1 MGRSSAPGLH
11 ARPALL
17 IAVGVALMF
26 ARIWGPSGEDATR
39 LAFVV
44 LLAATLG
51 NLLVAIVVVH
61 KASTE
66 IVENPTDTVVGE
78 PAGVE
83 MSITGLRSAVS
94 VRMRSSPD
102 APWVTALPP
111 DVGFLPGSASFRG
124 VATRAEV
131 EVCSWGP
138 LGLLGYSRSRLIDLR
153 RTLWIGPRPVALER
167 ADRPRASHRPFAHRA
182 SRGRG

>member
-1 MGRSSAPGLH
+1 M
-11 ARPALL
+11 
-17 IAVGVALMF
+17 
-26 ARIWGPSGEDATR
+26 
-39 LAFVV
+39 
-44 LLAATLG
+44 
-51 NLLVAIVVVH
+51 VVH

-66 IVENPTDTVVGE
+66 IVDNPTDTAAGD
-78 PAGVE
+78 PGVE

-94 VRMRSSPD
+94 VRMRSAPD

-153 RTLWIGPRPVALER
+153 RTLWIGPRPVALSEPI
-167 ADRPRASHRPFAHRA
+167 DLTPRSGPLPTGPVVASGEGTSREACGSTCREIRFVE
-182 SRGRG
+182 SRGR

>member
-1 MGRSSAPGLH
+1 MR
-11 ARPALL
+11 
-17 IAVGVALMF
+17 
-26 ARIWGPSGEDATR
+26 TR

-61 KASTE
+61 KTSTR
-66 IVENPTDTVVGE
+66 IVDNPTDTVVGE

-83 MSITGLRSAVS
+83 MRIAGLHSAVS
-94 VRMRSSPD
+94 VRMRSSTD

-138 LGLLGYSRSRLIDLR
+138 LGLLGYSALAVDRPASHPLDRTAPDRL
-153 RTLWIGPRPVALER
+153 GR
-167 ADRPRASHRPFAHRA
+167 ADRPRAPHWPVALRA
-182 SRGRG
+182 GRRRG